1 MLAGGHPVR
10 FLLPVHLY
18 GAPCAMEALCAL
30 LRKAGLAGEDET
42 VKRIRIESGKLI
54 IELVK

>member
-1 MLAGGHPVR
+1 
-10 FLLPVHLY
+10 
-18 GAPCAMEALCAL
+18 MEALCAL

-42 VKRIRIESGKLI
+42 VHSVQIESGKLI

>member
-1 MLAGGHPVR
+1 VARERELT
-10 FLLPVHLY
+10 LS
-18 GAPCAMEALCAL
+18 MEALCAL

>member
-1 MLAGGHPVR
+1 MARERELT
-10 FLLPVHLY
+10 LS
-18 GAPCAMEALCAL
+18 MEALCAL

-42 VKRIRIESGKLI
+42 VHSVQIESGKLI

>member
-1 MLAGGHPVR
+1 MEKERELR
-10 FLLPVHLY
+10 LST
-18 GAPCAMEALCAL
+18 EALCAL